1 MVGGS
6 GTGVRDLASHGVAV
20 RGGADFHSG
29 GLLVR
34 RKTHPEHNTFGDS
47 VKAGSRQAQSLFDFG
62 TTVLQC
68 P

>member
-20 RGGADFHSG
+20 RGGADLHSG

-34 RKTHPEHNTFGDS
+34 LNIHPELLRSDT
-47 VKAGSRQAQSLFDFG
+47 L
-62 TTVLQC
+62 
-68 P
+68 